1 MLEVDVSCKL
11 YSERTDIRSCHE
23 VVLVS
28 RYVLDEIGRTDAAR
42 ATLLVEDVDNVYR
55 EAYVLVH
62 VIVDTAECF
71 PTSVE
76 VEAVGLVDVLLALIA
91 EACPYA
97 ELVELIARVELDDCL
112 AHAGSDLVVE
122 VVLLGCAVAEV
133 GCDVEVLVLRV
144 LQCQQSVEGES
155 LERSEHYVGGL
166 AHSLYVVGD
175 GYFHYVRRVV
185 GVGELCAAL
194 VI

>member
-11 YSERTDIRSCHE
+11 YSERTDVRSCHE

-28 RYVLDEIGRTDAAR
+28 RYVLDEVGRTDAAR
-42 ATLLVEDVDNVYR
+42 ATLLVEDVYNVYR

-76 VEAVGLVDVLLALIA
+76 VEAVGLVDILLALIA
-91 EACPYA
+91 GACPYA

-144 LQCQQSVEGES
+144 LDRKSV
-155 LERSEHYVGGL
+155 V
-166 AHSLYVVGD
+166 
-175 GYFHYVRRVV
+175 
-185 GVGELCAAL
+185 
-194 VI
+194 